1 VISLPSN
8 ISEHDVTSTQVA
20 SKVEDTFDMKF
31 EFIVLPVADVER
43 AKAFYAGLGWKLDM
57 EFVRGDDFRVIQF
70 TPPGS
75 PAPVIFGRGITSAKP
90 GSAQGLYL
98 VVSDI
103 EEAARA
109 ARLAR
114 GAVVSELSHDGGGV
128 FHDAGTE
135 GRLSGPAPEPRSY
148 STFAERVRRVH
159 RAGAGRQAV
168 AGMITPAG
176 QSCSAKTCA
185 CDFPYG

>member
-1 VISLPSN
+1 MDL
-8 ISEHDVTSTQVA
+8 
-20 SKVEDTFDMKF
+20 
-31 EFIVLPVADVER
+31 
-43 AKAFYAGLGWKLDM
+43 
-57 EFVRGDDFRVIQF
+57 VRDDDFRVIQF
-70 TPPGS
+70 TPLGS

-90 GSAQGLYL
+90 GSAQGLCL

-103 EEAARA
+103 EAARA
-109 ARLAR
+109 ALLAR
-114 GAVVSELSHDGGGV
+114 GAVVSELSHEGGGV
-128 FHDAGTE
+128 FHHAGTE

-159 RAGAGRQAV
+159 RAGAGRQAA